1 MKIQRY
7 IAKDMRTAL
16 AQVREALGADAVILS
31 SGRIGDEV
39 EVVAAVDFEAVQQA
53 AAQAVDA
60 RAANAAR
67 VHAEHERNLQA
78 SRHPVQTTRVATSTG
93 RGDARNI
100 EALAEAR
107 FAARAN
113 ALADAQADAHAIA
126 QASEAATA
134 RTETTGRHLNVRI
147 DDNDDDADVVMPT
160 QLRPLVQQP
169 ARSAERQ
176 PARSAERRASSQI
189 SEELAPSF
197 ATPPPPTSGSEAQN
211 ALANDMKD
219 MRRMLEAQLQTLT
232 WNDFQRRSPVQ
243 AAMHKELAQL
253 GMTTD
258 LAHSL
263 VRKIP
268 ADLNF
273 SAARRFALAT
283 VARTVQVTGDRWLD
297 KGGIVAFAGPAG
309 AGKTTLLAK
318 LAARWVMRHGP
329 RRIAMISADAVRI
342 GAHEQFHTLGR
353 LLGVNAQNVFDIA
366 ELPELLYE
374 LRNCQFIMIDTAG
387 TSPRDPELA
396 RQLRLLS
403 QMQASIETSLVLPA
417 STQTGAIDE
426 VVQRFALAR
435 PTSCCITKIDEAVNL
450 GGMLSALIRHKL
462 AAAYVSDGQR
472 VPEDLAPARAH
483 QLVSKAVEIAS
494 HNGNT
499 ADDEVM
505 QRRISGVK
513 NGR

>member
-7 IAKDMRTAL
+7 IAKDMRSAL

-31 SGRIGDEV
+31 SGRIGDDV
-39 EVVAAVDFEAVQQA
+39 EVVAAIDFEAVQQA
-53 AAQAVDA
+53 AATAVNA
-60 RAANAAR
+60 RPRTAA
-67 VHAEHERNLQA
+67 
-78 SRHPVQTTRVATSTG
+78 PP
-93 RGDARNI
+93 
-100 EALAEAR
+100 
-107 FAARAN
+107 
-113 ALADAQADAHAIA
+113 
-126 QASEAATA
+126 ATA
-134 RTETTGRHLNVRI
+134 RHDERLAGARVNVRV
-147 DDNDDDADVVMPT
+147 DDEPEAAPPP
-160 QLRPLVQQP
+160 RQP
-169 ARSAERQ
+169 ERQAQRAAERQ
-176 PARSAERRASSQI
+176 PERRASSQI
-189 SEELAPSF
+189 SEELVPAF
-197 ATPPPPTSGSEAQN
+197 AVPPPAPATGEAQT
-211 ALANDMKD
+211 ALANEMKD
-219 MRRMLEAQLQTLT
+219 MRRMLEAQLATLT

-253 GMTTD
+253 GLSQD
-258 LAHSL
+258 LSHSL

-268 ADLNF
+268 AELNF

-283 VARTVQVTGDRWLD
+283 VARTLQVTGDRWLE

-318 LAARWVMRHGP
+318 LAARWVLRHGP
-329 RRIAMISADAVRI
+329 RRIAMISADSVRI

-353 LLGVNAQNVFDIA
+353 LLGVTTHNVYDIA

-374 LRNCQFIMIDTAG
+374 LRNCQFVMIDTAG

-417 STQTGAIDE
+417 STQAGAIDE

-450 GGMLSALIRHKL
+450 GGIISALVRHKL

-483 QLVSKAVEIAS
+483 QLVSRSVEIAS

-505 QRRISGVK
+505 QRRMSGA
-513 NGR
+513 NRGR

>member
-7 IAKDMRTAL
+7 IAKDMRSAL
-16 AQVREALGADAVILS
+16 AQVRAALGEDAVILS

-39 EVVAAVDFEAVQQA
+39 EVVAAMDFEAVQQV

-60 RAANAAR
+60 RQVRASDAR
-67 VHAEHERNLQA
+67 A
-78 SRHPVQTTRVATSTG
+78 SAPRIHNP
-93 RGDARNI
+93 RNI
-100 EALAEAR
+100 EALAEQR
-107 FAARAN
+107 FGRAAPPSTSQPS
-113 ALADAQADAHAIA
+113 QAPAT
-126 QASEAATA
+126 QTQTAATLTQS
-134 RTETTGRHLNVRI
+134 RVNVRI
-147 DDNDDDADVVMPT
+147 DDNDEDAEVVDTAITRPGV
-160 QLRPLVQQP
+160 RPL
-169 ARSAERQ
+169 ERLT
-176 PARSAERRASSQI
+176 ERRASSQI

-197 ATPPPPTSGSEAQN
+197 ASPPPPPAASEAQA
-211 ALANDMKD
+211 ALASEMKD

-232 WNDFQRRSPVQ
+232 WNDYQRRSPVQ

-253 GMTTD
+253 GLTSD

-263 VRKIP
+263 VRKTP

-283 VARTVQVTGDRWLD
+283 IARTVKVTGDRWLE

-329 RRIAMISADAVRI
+329 RRIAMISADSVRI

-374 LRNCQFIMIDTAG
+374 LRNCQFVMIDTAG

-417 STQTGAIDE
+417 STQTGAIEE

-435 PTSCCITKIDEAVNL
+435 PTSCCITKIDEAMNL

-462 AAAYVSDGQR
+462 SAAYVSDGQR

-505 QRRISGVK
+505 QRRISGAK